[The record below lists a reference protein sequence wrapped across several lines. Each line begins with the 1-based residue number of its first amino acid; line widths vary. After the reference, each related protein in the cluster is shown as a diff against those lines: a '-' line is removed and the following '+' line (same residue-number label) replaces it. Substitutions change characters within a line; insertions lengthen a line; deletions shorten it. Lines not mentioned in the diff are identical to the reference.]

1 MSGAVESSNLQADT
15 YDEASHAR
23 MQAAVRQEV
32 DAAVERL
39 RAEYAKREAMLMRTV
54 MSHAE
59 RERDLV
65 DRIAALEKK
74 VNSGTS

>member
-1 MSGAVESSNLQADT
+1 MQADDT
-15 YDEASHAR
+15 NDKASHAR

-39 RAEYAKREAMLMRTV
+39 RAEYAKRESMLMRTV

-65 DRIAALEKK
+65 ERIATLERKL
-74 VNSGTS
+74 NSSTLRETSN